1 MTTKTVLITGAA
13 GQLGQAVAARF
24 RQDGLRLILAD
35 RNEQA
40 LEQVFGERDNEIL
53 LPVDLLKRE
62 QVASEIAWAQ
72 SRFGSIDVCCHI
84 AGGFRM
90 GEAVHTTSDATWHFL
105 MDLNAKALLHV
116 AAAVIPGMCQQQR
129 GSQSR
134 CHTLCNVFH
143 CAILR
148 LMVFT

>member
-62 QVASEIAWAQ
+62 
-72 SRFGSIDVCCHI
+72 
-84 AGGFRM
+84 
-90 GEAVHTTSDATWHFL
+90 
-105 MDLNAKALLHV
+105 
-116 AAAVIPGMCQQQR
+116 
-129 GSQSR
+129 
-134 CHTLCNVFH
+134 
-143 CAILR
+143 
-148 LMVFT
+148 